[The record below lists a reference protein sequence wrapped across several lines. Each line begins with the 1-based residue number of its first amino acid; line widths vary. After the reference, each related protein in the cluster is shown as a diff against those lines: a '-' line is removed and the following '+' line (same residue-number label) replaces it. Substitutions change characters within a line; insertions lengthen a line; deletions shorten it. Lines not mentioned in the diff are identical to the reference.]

1 MVHNA
6 FRAGFGAT
14 GWDLKSVLW
23 ALYQIFH
30 ETPAM
35 REDFT
40 AITRTTVFPMKF
52 CVHRWVENA
61 QVTSRALLVLGH
73 VRKYVDTIT
82 KHPKKYNVPDG
93 KAFMT
98 VKSDCA
104 DSLMSAHLMFFES
117 VARQFDQ
124 FLVRYQTDKP
134 MVPFLC
140 GDIGVTV

>member
-1 MVHNA
+1 
-6 FRAGFGAT
+6 
-14 GWDLKSVLW
+14 
-23 ALYQIFH
+23 
-30 ETPAM
+30 M
-35 REDFT
+35 RV
-40 AITRTTVFPMKF
+40 A
-52 CVHRWVENA
+52 
-61 QVTSRALLVLGH
+61 SRVLLVLGH

-98 VKSDCA
+98 VKSGCA
-104 DSLMSAHLMFFES
+104 DSLMPARLMFFES

-140 GDIGVTV
+140 GDLDVIV